1 MSNILANKTTEG
13 LKTQIDAWQTVV
25 DDTPGLQWK
34 RVFPPTLNKFLVQK
48 AFGTGDGNGAGA
60 AAGNGIDLTI
70 VPGDVDPAIW
80 GNMTEEA
87 QLEYHRLA
95 GERDAI
101 L

>member
-1 MSNILANKTTEG
+1 MEKSIPTNIK
-13 LKTQIDAWQTVV
+13 
-25 DDTPGLQWK
+25 
-34 RVFPPTLNKFLVQK
+34 LVQK